1 VVAASGAQPAT
12 FGWYSRPVSRRI
24 TVALAV
30 CTIIGLLHSAEY
42 AFWLR
47 ATGKPVSLAQVLL
60 RECPSWIVWAL
71 CVPAVITW
79 GERFRLEWPP
89 RPPILLAHGG
99 GVAAATLVFAIM
111 RVVIM
116 RSLDNGPPAQSLLI
130 HLRDSLVYS
139 LPMAVITYGATIG
152 LGYAASYSA
161 RSRQLLELRTEL
173 SKAQLTALRMQLN
186 PHFFF
191 NTLHT
196 IGALVRDG
204 NHVGAVEMIEKL
216 GDVLHH
222 VLRTDGDPE
231 TPLRDEVEFLRKYLE
246 IEQVRFGDRLRV
258 AWHLDEASESVPVP
272 QLILQ
277 PLVENA
283 LRHGLSRR
291 ARPGSLTIRALVQD
305 EKLELVVADD
315 GVGLP
320 SDFGARASGGVGLAN
335 VRARLSRMYGEA
347 ARLSLG
353 PGENGGVTARI
364 VLPVGVS
371 GEPIEALRD

>member
-1 VVAASGAQPAT
+1 VP
-12 FGWYSRPVSRRI
+12 RRI
-24 TVALAV
+24 TIALAICIV
-30 CTIIGLLHSAEY
+30 IGLLHSAEY

-47 ATGKPVSLAQVLL
+47 VTGKPVSLVRVLL
-60 RECPSWIVWAL
+60 RECPAWIVWAF
-71 CVPAVITW
+71 CVPAVIGW
-79 GERFRLEWPP
+79 SERFRLEWPP
-89 RPPILLAHGG
+89 RARVMLAHLG
-99 GVAAATLVFAIM
+99 GVSATVLVFALM
-111 RVVIM
+111 RVVLE
-116 RSLDNGPPAQSLLI
+116 RGLAVGPPKQPLWLD
-130 HLRDSLVYS
+130 LRDGLVYS
-139 LPMAVITYGATIG
+139 TPMAAITYGATVG
-152 LGYAASYSA
+152 LGYAASYAA
-161 RSRQLLELRTEL
+161 RSRQLLELKGEL

-222 VLRTDGDPE
+222 VLRTDGEPE

-258 AWHLDEASESVPVP
+258 AWQVDTASESVPVP

-291 ARPGSLTIRALVQD
+291 ARPGSLTISALVQN

-320 SDFGARASGGVGLAN
+320 SDFGVGSSNGVGLAN

-347 ARLSLG
+347 GRLSLA

-364 VLPVGVS
+364 VLPLGA
-371 GEPIEALRD
+371 GEHPLEAARE